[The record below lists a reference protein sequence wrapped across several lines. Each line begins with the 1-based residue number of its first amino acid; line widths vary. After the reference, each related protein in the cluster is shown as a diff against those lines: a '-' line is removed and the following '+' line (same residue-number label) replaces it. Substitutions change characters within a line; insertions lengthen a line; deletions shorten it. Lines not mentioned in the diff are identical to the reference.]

1 MPQKK
6 EHFPDTRRLED
17 KYFHKKEQELIR
29 KLKERAAKEA
39 SRKELSE
46 TLNISDEG
54 ILHALEELGFNRET
68 VKVLHLFP
76 LIAVAWAD
84 GSVSQ
89 KEREKILAAAAAHG
103 IGKETAAYG
112 KLQEWLENRPDEITV
127 SRTLRIMRDL
137 MRFNPG
143 AKPRQSAEDILALCE
158 QVADASGGILGMV
171 GRVSREERA
180 VLRQVADELAA
191 AHRRAAQD
199 LLKNRES
206 DWGANPE

>member
-6 EHFPDTRRLED
+6 EHFADSRRLED

-39 SRKELSE
+39 SRRELSE

-54 ILHALEELGFNRET
+54 ILHALEELGYNRET
-68 VKVLHLFP
+68 MKVLHLFP

-103 IGKETAAYG
+103 IGEGTAAYG
-112 KLQEWLENRPDEITV
+112 RLKEWLENRPDETTV
-127 SRTLRIMRDL
+127 SRTLKIIRDL
-137 MRFNPG
+137 MCFRPG
-143 AKPRQSAEDILALCE
+143 AKPRGSAGDILALCE

-180 VLRQVADELAA
+180 VLRQVAEELAA
-191 AHRRAAQD
+191 AHRKAAQD
-199 LLKNRES
+199 LLKHQET
-206 DWGANPE
+206 D

>member
-6 EHFPDTRRLED
+6 EHFSDARRLED
-17 KYFHKKEQELIR
+17 KYFHKREQELIR

-46 TLNISDEG
+46 ALNVSDEE
-54 ILHALEELGFNRET
+54 IVHTLEELGYNRET

-76 LIAVAWAD
+76 LVAVAWAD

-89 KEREKILAAAAAHG
+89 KEREKILAAAEAHG
-103 IGKETAAYG
+103 IGEGTAAYG
-112 KLQEWLENRPDEITV
+112 KLKEWLDSRPDEITV
-127 SRTLRIMRDL
+127 SRTLRIIRDL
-137 MRFNPG
+137 MRFGSG
-143 AKPRQSAEDILALCE
+143 AKHRQSAEDIMALCE

-180 VLRQVADELAA
+180 VLKQVAEELAA
-191 AHRRAAQD
+191 AHRKAAQD
-199 LLKNRES
+199 LLKHQSS
-206 DWGANPE
+206 D